1 MTTIVLHIDSWKE
14 MLIFFFSLSL
24 SPSCFAFIFYLESFV
39 ERSLSERLGES
50 RAAISELKPNIVG
63 SDLTWYNISI
73 TLASQSTDKI
83 LPANS
88 KFYNC
93 NETVWLDHC

>member
-1 MTTIVLHIDSWKE
+1 

-63 SDLTWYNISI
+63 PHLT
-73 TLASQSTDKI
+73 
-83 LPANS
+83 
-88 KFYNC
+88 
-93 NETVWLDHC
+93 